1 MLAGRT
7 YLDPQ
12 EDAEVPWW
20 AVQDAIGQVTAAEV
34 LLLSVL
40 CLPLVFSVGAKRTIT
55 PLPRQGKST
64 CELGEDLSCMVGHP
78 SRHEREA

>member
-1 MLAGRT
+1 M

-12 EDAEVPWW
+12 EDAEVPRW
-20 AVQDAIGQVTAAEV
+20 AVQDAIGQVAAAEV
-34 LLLSVL
+34 LPLSVM
-40 CLPLVFSVGAKRTIT
+40 CLALVFSVGAERTIT

-64 CELGEDLSCMVGHP
+64 CGLGEDLSCMAEHP